1 MRPSA
6 RPRTLAFLAAC
17 TLTLAAGCSGGGDD
31 GLEDVDPA
39 ALAIMVLP
47 PEELAD
53 SAKGLDIDGE
63 LSGVSSPDDAASA
76 SVDPADTPGDIR
88 QTGRRAGYDLHLVD
102 LDLGSLQGKA
112 GPVETASGVELFAT
126 PEQAKAYRTD
136 VLGAY
141 GRFVG
146 KEISPA
152 VRLVRAE
159 PEDVDVGSE
168 ATLVRSTLTGDGFVV
183 HSTSVDFRVDRVVGT
198 VLLSRADDR
207 DVSDEAVRLAQ
218 ALEHRIRDAAAGS
231 LDDTPVQIDG
241 ARRAAPAKAPKGAQD
256 LDRYALATADLPAG
270 TFVDDEEYAG
280 EQDGLRFRRSFV
292 VGLRKIGGSQVASL
306 ESAVVRTAGPRAA
319 LSGVVQLALVLSGP
333 QGPAFFTQV
342 YEQGGR
348 FRPRDVRVAVVQVP
362 AMPTGFIA
370 FVRFASPLGK
380 VESALGVVA
389 VGRHVGRITVVA
401 PAGRLKPAD
410 VARLLYAQ
418 ARRMSR

>member
-1 MRPSA
+1 MERP
-6 RPRTLAFLAAC
+6 PRAAVALVAAC
-17 TLTLAAGCSGGGDD
+17 ALLAAGCSGGGGDD
-31 GLEDVDPA
+31 GLEEVDPA

-47 PEELAD
+47 PEEFAD
-53 SAKGLDIDGE
+53 SAQGLDIDGQ
-63 LSGVSSPDDAASA
+63 LSGVSTPDDAASA
-76 SVDPADTPGDIR
+76 SVDPADTPADIER
-88 QTGRRAGYDLHLVD
+88 TGRRAGYDLHLVD
-102 LDLGSLQGKA
+102 LDLGSLLGKV

-126 PEQAKAYRTD
+126 PEQAATYRTE

-152 VRLVRAE
+152 VKLVRAK
-159 PEDVDVGSE
+159 PEEVDVGNE
-168 ATLVRSTLTGDGFVV
+168 ATLVHSTLSGDGFVV

-218 ALEHRIRDAAAGS
+218 TLEQRIRDAAAGE

-241 ARRAAPAKAPKGAQD
+241 ARTAAPTKAPKGGQG
-256 LDRYALATADLPAG
+256 LNRYALATADLPSG

-280 EQDGLRFRRSFV
+280 EQDGVRFRRSFV
-292 VGLRKIGGSQVASL
+292 VGLRRIGDSQIASL

-319 LSGVVQLALVLSGP
+319 LAGVIRLAVVLSGP

-348 FRPRDVRVAVVQVP
+348 FQPRNVRVAVVQVP
-362 AMPTGFIA
+362 GMPTGFIA
-370 FVRFASPLGK
+370 FVRFGSPLGD

-389 VGRHVGRITVVA
+389 VGRHVGRLTVVS
-401 PAGRLKPAD
+401 PAGRLQPPD
-410 VARLLYAQ
+410 VARLLFAQ